1 MFYNILNLKKSYFS
15 PLWLFYSMKSVIIN
29 SYSYKQNL
37 LDNIKTNLV
46 YFDQLN
52 KKLFQVKL
60 KPNLQKIYKKIQF
73 F

>member
-1 MFYNILNLKKSYFS
+1 
-15 PLWLFYSMKSVIIN
+15 MKSVIIN

-52 KKLFQVKL
+52 KKGNQVKL
-60 KPNLQKIYKKIQF
+60 KPNLEKIYKKIQF

>member
-1 MFYNILNLKKSYFS
+1 MFYNILNSKKSYFS

-52 KKLFQVKL
+52 KKGNQVKL
-60 KPNLQKIYKKIQF
+60 KPNLEKIYKKIQF

>member
-1 MFYNILNLKKSYFS
+1 MFYNILNSKKSYFS
-15 PLWLFYSMKSVIIN
+15 PLWLFYSKKSVIIN

-52 KKLFQVKL
+52 KKGNQVKL
-60 KPNLQKIYKKIQF
+60 KPNLEKIYKKIQF